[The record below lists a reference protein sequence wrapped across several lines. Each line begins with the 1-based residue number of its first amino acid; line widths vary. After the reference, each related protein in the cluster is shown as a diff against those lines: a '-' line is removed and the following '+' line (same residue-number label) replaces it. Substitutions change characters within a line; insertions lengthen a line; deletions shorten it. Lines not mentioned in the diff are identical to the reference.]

1 LKNIRNGTY
10 IFLDYDHPLNI
21 YICSCEQYLE
31 GFWFLLEDLFVC
43 HVEISETSKTLEN
56 INWPK
61 EEEEEETK
69 AGTHEMEP
77 TPKSPAS

>member
-1 LKNIRNGTY
+1 
-10 IFLDYDHPLNI
+10 
-21 YICSCEQYLE
+21 
-31 GFWFLLEDLFVC
+31 
-43 HVEISETSKTLEN
+43 LEN

-77 TPKSPAS
+77 TPKKPNKLS

>member
-1 LKNIRNGTY
+1 
-10 IFLDYDHPLNI
+10 
-21 YICSCEQYLE
+21 
-31 GFWFLLEDLFVC
+31 
-43 HVEISETSKTLEN
+43 LEN

-61 EEEEEETK
+61 EEEEEEETK

>member
-1 LKNIRNGTY
+1 LSYNN
-10 IFLDYDHPLNI
+10 
-21 YICSCEQYLE
+21 LE

-43 HVEISETSKTLEN
+43 HVEISDTSKTLEN

-61 EEEEEETK
+61 EEEEEEEEEETK

-77 TPKSPAS
+77 TPKSSQQVKLVVARTVKLP